1 MLEIFQKHC
10 QSCITVDQLEKIAL
24 VDTEIVPHER
34 NTEELSEIDQLA
46 PFGEGNQEP
55 SFLFEQIKVE
65 RVEKV

>member
-1 MLEIFQKHC
+1 VLEIFQKHC
-10 QSCITVDQLEKIAL
+10 QSCITVDQLEKITL
-24 VDTEIVPHER
+24 VDTEILPHER

-55 SFLFEQIKVE
+55 SFLFEQIRVE

>member
-10 QSCITVDQLEKIAL
+10 QSCITVDQLEKITL
-24 VDTEIVPHER
+24 VDTEILPHER

-55 SFLFEQIKVE
+55 SFLFEQIRVE

>member
-10 QSCITVDQLEKIAL
+10 QSCITVDQLEKITL
-24 VDTEIVPHER
+24 VDTEILPYER

>member
-1 MLEIFQKHC
+1 M
-10 QSCITVDQLEKIAL
+10 L
-24 VDTEIVPHER
+24 VDTEILPHER

>member
-10 QSCITVDQLEKIAL
+10 QSCITVDQLEKITL
-24 VDTEIVPHER
+24 VDTEILPHER

>member
-10 QSCITVDQLEKIAL
+10 QSCITADQLEKITL
-24 VDTEIVPHER
+24 VDTEILPHER